1 MEQMQILLAIL
12 VLLPFVSALL
22 LALCG
27 SDRMRRLIVYGS
39 AGVLM
44 ISAVAFAVC
53 FFSGENLQLRFLQSG
68 GIIDHT
74 ILALEAG
81 FAVLITVL
89 SIKYRRYY
97 VAVLSIVQTVLT
109 FVYELGG
116 YKPAV
121 QPYNLFADQLT
132 VIMVLIIAVV
142 GTLITV
148 YAVGYMRDYHNHHK
162 EYADRRRFF
171 FAMLYVFLGAM
182 FGLVLSNSL
191 LWLYFFWE
199 ITSLVSFLLIGYT
212 RTKEA
217 VQNSFRA
224 LWMNLLGGLG
234 FAAAIFWAG
243 VRFGI
248 TDLQSL
254 ILCDGKLVVAPVI
267 LLAFA
272 ALTKSAQLPF
282 CWEPWWRP
290 HPPLHCCT
298 APRW

>member
-74 ILALEAG
+74 MLALEAG

-89 SIKYRRYY
+89 GIKYRRYY

-132 VIMVLIIAVV
+132 VINGADHRRCRHTHHSICSRL
-142 GTLITV
+142 
-148 YAVGYMRDYHNHHK
+148 YAR
-162 EYADRRRFF
+162 
-171 FAMLYVFLGAM
+171 
-182 FGLVLSNSL
+182 
-191 LWLYFFWE
+191 
-199 ITSLVSFLLIGYT
+199 
-212 RTKEA
+212 
-217 VQNSFRA
+217 
-224 LWMNLLGGLG
+224 
-234 FAAAIFWAG
+234 
-243 VRFGI
+243 
-248 TDLQSL
+248 
-254 ILCDGKLVVAPVI
+254 
-267 LLAFA
+267 
-272 ALTKSAQLPF
+272 LP
-282 CWEPWWRP
+282 
-290 HPPLHCCT
+290 
-298 APRW
+298 

>member
-74 ILALEAG
+74 MLALEAG

-89 SIKYRRYY
+89 SIKYRR
-97 VAVLSIVQTVLT
+97 

-121 QPYNLFADQLT
+121 QPYNLFTDQLT

-148 YAVGYMRDYHNHHK
+148 YAVGYMRD
-162 EYADRRRFF
+162 
-171 FAMLYVFLGAM
+171 
-182 FGLVLSNSL
+182 
-191 LWLYFFWE
+191 
-199 ITSLVSFLLIGYT
+199 
-212 RTKEA
+212 
-217 VQNSFRA
+217 
-224 LWMNLLGGLG
+224 
-234 FAAAIFWAG
+234 
-243 VRFGI
+243 
-248 TDLQSL
+248 
-254 ILCDGKLVVAPVI
+254 
-267 LLAFA
+267 
-272 ALTKSAQLPF
+272 
-282 CWEPWWRP
+282 
-290 HPPLHCCT
+290 
-298 APRW
+298 

>member
-27 SDRMRRLIVYGS
+27 SDRMRRLVVYGS

-74 ILALEAG
+74 MLALEAG

-121 QPYNLFADQLT
+121 QPMQKDKKPIQTDKRQDIEHEGYASNQEKR
-132 VIMVLIIAVV
+132 
-142 GTLITV
+142 GTHALL
-148 YAVGYMRDYHNHHK
+148 
-162 EYADRRRFF
+162 EP
-171 FAMLYVFLGAM
+171 LYIPLPK
-182 FGLVLSNSL
+182 S
-191 LWLYFFWE
+191 
-199 ITSLVSFLLIGYT
+199 
-212 RTKEA
+212 
-217 VQNSFRA
+217 
-224 LWMNLLGGLG
+224 
-234 FAAAIFWAG
+234 
-243 VRFGI
+243 
-248 TDLQSL
+248 
-254 ILCDGKLVVAPVI
+254 DGKYR
-267 LLAFA
+267 A
-272 ALTKSAQLPF
+272 ASHT
-282 CWEPWWRP
+282 
-290 HPPLHCCT
+290 
-298 APRW
+298 

>member
-74 ILALEAG
+74 MLALEAG

-89 SIKYRRYY
+89 GIKYRRYY

-121 QPYNLFADQLT
+121 QPYNLFTDQLT

-162 EYADRRRFF
+162 EYTDRRRF
-171 FAMLYVFLGAM
+171 
-182 FGLVLSNSL
+182 SL
-191 LWLYFFWE
+191 
-199 ITSLVSFLLIGYT
+199 
-212 RTKEA
+212 
-217 VQNSFRA
+217 
-224 LWMNLLGGLG
+224 
-234 FAAAIFWAG
+234 
-243 VRFGI
+243 
-248 TDLQSL
+248 
-254 ILCDGKLVVAPVI
+254 P
-267 LLAFA
+267 
-272 ALTKSAQLPF
+272 
-282 CWEPWWRP
+282 
-290 HPPLHCCT
+290 CCMYS
-298 APRW
+298 